1 MVEATKSRQTIFDFV
16 LESPSS
22 QFITT
27 INLALLSITAFN
39 PAGIDHD
46 LSIGLN
52 LSLIDF
58 DHLIKPITNH
68 SAASTSDLISHI
80 GFRIQKTS
88 NNPGRFTF
96 SHIQV

>member
-1 MVEATKSRQTIFDFV
+1 MV
-16 LESPSS
+16 
-22 QFITT
+22 
-27 INLALLSITAFN
+27 NLALLSITAFH
-39 PAGIDHD
+39 PASLRHD
-46 LSIGLN
+46 LSVGLN
-52 LSLIDF
+52 LSLIAL

-68 SAASTSDLISHI
+68 SAASTSDLISYI

>member
-1 MVEATKSRQTIFDFV
+1 MTAVTPA
-16 LESPSS
+16 SPH
-22 QFITT
+22 
-27 INLALLSITAFN
+27 
-39 PAGIDHD
+39 HD
-46 LSIGLN
+46 SSIGLN
-52 LSLIDF
+52 LSLIAL

-68 SAASTSDLISHI
+68 SAASTSDLISYI